1 MSERMEDTAEAQRV
15 LSQLVHREVIY
26 NVSYLVTE
34 LAQVASDIPYSHD
47 RDIHD
52 EGIRE
57 LLVAEATYLEA
68 VDNSGYS
75 VVEHDGE
82 YYWYEDGD
90 PVPFKDVPKDYG
102 LKRRGRKAGKPGW
115 AWQSDTDEDWQ
126 GSFNTREE
134 AIVDAWVNGVGP
146 EAFDTDEEAAEDCCQ
161 QNSIEKS
168 EHDHEIYEHWLVT
181 DFFGRK
187 LKERGEHVTEFCNMT
202 IWGRCCTG
210 QAIAMDGVIMSIA
223 KGMGILPGMENDWS
237 KKD

>member
-1 MSERMEDTAEAQRV
+1 MNEQLDETYAVQRI
-15 LSQLVHREVIY
+15 LSDLVHREVIY
-26 NVSYLVTE
+26 NVSYLVSE
-34 LAQVASDIPYSHD
+34 LAQISGEVGYSRD
-47 RDIHD
+47 REIND
-52 EGIRE
+52 ESIRD

-68 VDNSGYS
+68 ADNSGYS

-90 PVPFKDVPKDYG
+90 PVPFKDLPKDYG

-115 AWQSDTDEDWQ
+115 AWQSDTDEEWH

-134 AIVDAWVNGVGP
+134 AIEDAWVNGVGP
-146 EAFDTDEEAAEDCCQ
+146 LGFDTDEEAAENCCEE
-161 QNSIEKS
+161 NRIDRC
-168 EHDHEIYEHWLVT
+168 EHDHEIYEHWIVT
-181 DFFGRK
+181 DHFARK
-187 LKERGEHVTEFCNMT
+187 LKDHGEHVVEFCNMT

-223 KGMGILPGMENDWS
+223 KDMKILPGMENDWS